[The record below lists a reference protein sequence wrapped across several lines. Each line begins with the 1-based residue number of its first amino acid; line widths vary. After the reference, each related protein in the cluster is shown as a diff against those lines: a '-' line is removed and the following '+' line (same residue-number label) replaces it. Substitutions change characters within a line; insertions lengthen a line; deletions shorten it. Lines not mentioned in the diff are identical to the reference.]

1 VVGLNLFVE
10 SQLGLDNKTPTVDVD
25 VDINKTIPKNPVMI
39 PFHLK
44 RSNNITQMNDNIII
58 ASTISWYNTND
69 TCVCL
74 SKDRSGNMS

>member
-39 PFHLK
+39 HIHLK
-44 RSNNITQMNDNIII
+44 T
-58 ASTISWYNTND
+58 
-69 TCVCL
+69 L
-74 SKDRSGNMS
+74 